1 MAKYTRNTETVEAA
15 RWSKIGDHAAIT
27 ALSVISDEKG
37 KEICTSCGR
46 PMSAHG
52 MRDLDGHQYDTIC
65 PGRWII
71 THEDGRTEYL
81 DDATFQARYTMTAE
95 VEKS

>member
-1 MAKYTRNTETVEAA
+1 MAKYQKNTETVEAA
-15 RWSKIGDHAAIT
+15 QWSKVGDHAAIT
-27 ALSVISDEKG
+27 VLSVSSEAKG

-52 MRDLDGHQYDTIC
+52 MRDLDGRLYDTIC

-71 THEDGRTEYL
+71 THEDGRIEYL
-81 DDATFQARYTMTAE
+81 DDAAFQKMFTAVE
-95 VEKS
+95 VVEG